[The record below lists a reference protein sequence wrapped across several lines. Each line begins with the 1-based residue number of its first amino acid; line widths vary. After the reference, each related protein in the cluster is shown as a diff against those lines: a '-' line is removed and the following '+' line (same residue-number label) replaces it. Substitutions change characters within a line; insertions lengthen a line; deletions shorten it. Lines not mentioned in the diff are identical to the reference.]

1 MDICQKPESTKRPF
15 RMAQPGSDLPIT
27 RRERRRERGI
37 VTRGNPPSGPV
48 LRKNEK
54 HGDSSWDETE
64 ATLGNDRRQPRLRV
78 KDADRLLQRAPL
90 TLGLRNDDG
99 PRIVVRPKNVD
110 RAALAPLRE
119 GDLGLRA
126 PALAAQRGDRRL
138 HDRGVSLV
146 EQAIEGG
153 AVPPWGN
160 AHGRA
165 QASEVI
171 ADVANA
177 EPRNVTRFQLQGEM
191 SRSARRN
198 KVALTKPLSFS

>member
-1 MDICQKPESTKRPF
+1 M
-15 RMAQPGSDLPIT
+15 
-27 RRERRRERGI
+27 
-37 VTRGNPPSGPV
+37 
-48 LRKNEK
+48 
-54 HGDSSWDETE
+54 
-64 ATLGNDRRQPRLRV
+64 RQ
-78 KDADRLLQRAPL
+78 
-90 TLGLRNDDG
+90 
-99 PRIVVRPKNVD
+99 
-110 RAALAPLRE
+110 
-119 GDLGLRA
+119 
-126 PALAAQRGDRRL
+126 ALAAQRGDRRL

-153 AVPPWGN
+153 AVPPRGN
-160 AHGRA
+160 ADGRA